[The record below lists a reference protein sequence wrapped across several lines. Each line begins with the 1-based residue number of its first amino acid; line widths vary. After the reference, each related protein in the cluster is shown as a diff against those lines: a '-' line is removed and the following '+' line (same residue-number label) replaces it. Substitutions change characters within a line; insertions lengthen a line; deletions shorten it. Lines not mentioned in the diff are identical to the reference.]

1 MTEIDDIARARLDH
15 VEAQL
20 QALFPGRYVSY
31 AEATAIGVPPRVIE
45 LVRAGNK
52 IAAIQAYRN
61 ATGAGLA
68 EAKDVIDS
76 L

>member
-31 AEATAIGVPPRVIE
+31 AEATAIGVPPGVIE

-68 EAKDVIDS
+68 EAKDVVDS